1 MNFSLRAALPIC
13 QHTDINII
21 ATAEPRNHLTNEI
34 PAPAQTLSLSNSSE
48 SKQFGKA
55 VAKKTSPITSIITI
69 AKTITPL
76 LAQNLDKSS

>member
-1 MNFSLRAALPIC
+1 MRVALPIF
-13 QHTDINII
+13 QPTDINII

-48 SKQFGKA
+48 SKQFGKV

-76 LAQNLDKSS
+76 LAQNLGKS